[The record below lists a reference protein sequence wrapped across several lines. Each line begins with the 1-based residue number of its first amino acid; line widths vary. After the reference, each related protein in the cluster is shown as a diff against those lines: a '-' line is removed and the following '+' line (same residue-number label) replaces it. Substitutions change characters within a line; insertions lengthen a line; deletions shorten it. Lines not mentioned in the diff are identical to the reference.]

1 MITREEAE
9 AHIKG
14 ILEYVGDDPEREGL
28 LDTPK
33 RVVKAYDEW
42 FGGYKQNPKEI
53 LERTF
58 EEVEGYDEIVLLRN
72 IRFESH
78 CEHHMTP
85 ILGTVSIGYLP
96 NKRVVG
102 ISKLARVVDA
112 FGKRLQ
118 IQEVFT
124 QQIATTIQEVLN
136 PRGVAVIVRGHH
148 LCIGTRGVHKPTA
161 EMVTSAM
168 LGVFRENDQ
177 ARNEFLTLER
187 Q

>member
-1 MITREEAE
+1 MTEQEDAIRTLLTFIGE
-9 AHIKG
+9 
-14 ILEYVGDDPEREGL
+14 DTEREGL
-28 LDTPK
+28 VDTPN
-33 RVVKAYDEW
+33 RVVRAYQEW
-42 FGGYKQNPKEI
+42 FKGYKEDPKAI

-58 EEVEGYDEIVLLRN
+58 EEIDDYDNIVILRN

-85 ILGTVSIGYLP
+85 ILGTVTVGYLP

-112 FGKRLQ
+112 FAKRLQ

-124 QQIATTIQEVLN
+124 QQIANTIQDVLE

-148 LCIGTRGVHKPTA
+148 LCIGTRGAHKPDA
-161 EMVTSAM
+161 EMITSAM
-168 LGVFRENDQ
+168 LGVFRENEQ
-177 ARNEFLTLER
+177 ARNEFLLLEEK
-187 Q
+187 

>member
-1 MITREEAE
+1 MKEEDY
-9 AHIKG
+9 IRKL
-14 ILEYVGDDPEREGL
+14 LEYIGEDPNREGL
-28 LDTPK
+28 LDTPA
-33 RVVKAYDEW
+33 RVVKAYSEW
-42 FGGYKQNPKEI
+42 FKGYKQDPKEI
-53 LERTF
+53 LQRTF
-58 EEVEGYDEIVLLRN
+58 DEVEGYDDIIILRN

-96 NKRVVG
+96 NNRVVG

-124 QQIATTIQEVLN
+124 KQIADIILEVLQ

-148 LCIGTRGVHKPTA
+148 LCIGTRGAYKPTA
-161 EMVTSAM
+161 EMVTSCM
-168 LGVFRENDQ
+168 LGVFREDQQ
-177 ARNEFLTLER
+177 ARNEFLLLEKE

>member
-1 MITREEAE
+1 MKEEDY
-9 AHIKG
+9 IRKL
-14 ILEYVGDDPEREGL
+14 LEYIGEDPNREGL
-28 LDTPK
+28 LDTPA
-33 RVVKAYDEW
+33 RVVKAYSEW
-42 FGGYKQNPKEI
+42 FKGYKQDPKEI
-53 LERTF
+53 LQRTF
-58 EEVEGYDEIVLLRN
+58 DEVEGYDDIIILRN

-96 NKRVVG
+96 NNRVVG

-124 QQIATTIQEVLN
+124 KQIADIILEVLQ
-136 PRGVAVIVRGHH
+136 PRSVAVIVRGHH
-148 LCIGTRGVHKPTA
+148 LCIGTRGAYKPTA
-161 EMVTSAM
+161 EMVTSCM
-168 LGVFRENDQ
+168 LGVFREDQQ
-177 ARNEFLTLER
+177 ARNEFLLLEKE

>member
-1 MITREEAE
+1 MKEEDY
-9 AHIKG
+9 IRKL
-14 ILEYVGDDPEREGL
+14 LEYIGEDPNREGL
-28 LDTPK
+28 LDTPA
-33 RVVKAYDEW
+33 RVVKAYSEW
-42 FGGYKQNPKEI
+42 FKGYKQDPKEI
-53 LERTF
+53 LQRTF
-58 EEVEGYDEIVLLRN
+58 DEVEGYDDIIILRN

-96 NKRVVG
+96 NNRVVG

-124 QQIATTIQEVLN
+124 KEIADIILEVLQ

-148 LCIGTRGVHKPTA
+148 LCIGTRGAYKPTA
-161 EMVTSAM
+161 EMVTSCM
-168 LGVFRENDQ
+168 LGVFREDQQ
-177 ARNEFLTLER
+177 ARNEFLLLEKE

>member
-1 MITREEAE
+1 MTPEE
-9 AHIKG
+9 HIKKL
-14 ILEYVGDDPEREGL
+14 LEHLGEDPNREGL
-28 LDTPK
+28 IDTPA
-33 RVVKAYDEW
+33 RVIRAYSEW
-42 FGGYKQNPKEI
+42 FRGYKQDPKEI

-58 EEVEGYDEIVLLRN
+58 EEVEGYDDIVILRN

-124 QQIATTIQEVLN
+124 KQIADTIQKVLD

-148 LCIGTRGVHKPTA
+148 LCIGTRGAYKPQA
-161 EMVTSAM
+161 EMITSCM
-168 LGVFRENDQ
+168 LGVFRNNEQ
-177 ARNEFLTLER
+177 ARNEFLLLEAEK
-187 Q
+187 